1 MNTQKEVGVG
11 DFVLLDKIDIDN
23 FMRNLEIRFK
33 NGKIYTYIGEVC
45 VSMNPY
51 RTMNIY
57 DTNYINQYK
66 GRELFEN
73 SPHIFAIADAS
84 HKVMKQQGRDTCIV
98 ISGESGSGKTEAS
111 KIIMKYIAAVTN
123 IGGQKDIER
132 VKNVLIQSNSI
143 LEAFGNAKTNRNDNS
158 SRFGKY
164 MDIHFDFKGDPI
176 GGHMNKYLLEKSRV
190 VYQQA
195 GERNFHCFYQLLTGA
210 NEDLLKKLHL
220 NRTVNNYYYIQQG
233 QASKVDSVNDK
244 TDFREV
250 SSSLSTLEFSNADV
264 DTLWRIVAAILHLGN
279 VEFLTDGDKL
289 KIKNT
294 SVTKNVANLLKV
306 PEDELTKSLCERVIA
321 AHKDIMRKEHTE
333 SEAFYGRDA
342 LAKAIYD
349 RLFSWI
355 VDKINSAVA
364 VDTNS
369 KKSYKSS
376 LIGVLD
382 IYGFEIFDN
391 NSFEQFCINYC
402 NEKLQQLFIGKIRI
416 SNESLL
422 MLLVLELVLK
432 QEQEEYKREG
442 IEWQDI
448 DYFNNQIICDLV
460 EAPHKGVLA
469 IVDEACLNV
478 GKVTDEL
485 LLETMDKKLK
495 GHKHYTSRQLKP
507 TEKSLQHK
515 VNFRVTH
522 YAGDVTYSII
532 GFLDKNKDSLFQDFK
547 RLLYHS
553 SDPVVKSM
561 WPEGAQH
568 ISETT
573 KRPLT
578 AGTLFK
584 NSMSALVQNLASKEP
599 HYVRCIK
606 PNEIKSPTVFDEERI
621 RHQVNYLGLVENVRV
636 RRAGFVYRQRY
647 DVFLKRYKMISQFTW
662 PNFRSGSDKDGT
674 KVIMDEHGFSNDVKY
689 GHTKIFVR
697 SPKTLFALESARN
710 ELIPGIVTLIQKV
723 WRGYQA
729 RQLYKRMKALMV
741 MVMAYRNMKL
751 RKYINSLQTK
761 FSGARKLRDYGK
773 SIQWPAPPPTLRSIV
788 GILRGAFNRW
798 RAYMI
803 LSKVPKKEWPQL
815 KLKISAAS
823 VLNNKRATW
832 GRSRE
837 WHGNYLS
844 MHNENN
850 NYTIFNQSVNNLK
863 NSQHFQNILFSS
875 YVTKFN
881 KFNKCAERVLL
892 VTDKYVFKLDSIKFK
907 NMKDGI
913 SIDALTGLSVT
924 PGQDQLIV
932 LHSPGGNDLV
942 ISLHGATKDD
952 HVGELVGILC
962 NQYYRLKRSDLPVTV
977 NKGFSCSLGGKMR
990 HIHVQVSADVKM
1002 YNYKKSYTS
1011 TKNTGSAYYST
1022 KSKDPK
1028 LSTTRYKNDDIPDN
1042 ENRTTFFPIV
1052 KQVDNA
1058 QCLPRYNAILNR
1070 TLEDGV
1076 GMEDLD
1082 QLQQDLEKLLSN
1094 CAVRSRLLTTEIES
1108 IDKIEERRKTKKSK
1122 PYEKQQPLKRK
1133 RPDEKTKYK
1142 DSKNGN
1148 RLVKSRHN
1156 LPKNSFINDLSVESE
1171 LPKMTLP
1178 KNDTSDKF
1186 WLSVEV
1192 FCADVTKDDVVFLDD
1207 LIRECSQDVDIQI
1220 PEVGE
1225 HYSIEWSEDVLGH
1238 ERGISNMQRMGK
1250 TKNSFSNELKKNGLN
1265 AMVDTFSSPLTQRLL
1280 AALIEENVVTTP
1292 PLTDKLK
1299 PSDFCLTKTTNGP
1312 KNDTCMDRRLRKEL
1326 VEQGILDVEDLP
1338 KSIPP
1343 DDDILVEIK
1352 KCMQELK
1359 TVNEKN
1365 VSELSKL
1372 RKVIAKDLRRQ
1383 EVKDALDKVD
1393 GEAMDIYNKLL
1404 VAKQKQNPQLEPYGK
1419 LNSKQS
1425 IGAEYEEEANKLIQQ
1440 QVRLHKELTE
1450 LTNATMLY

>member
-11 DFVLLDKIDIDN
+11 DFVLLDKIDIEN
-23 FMRNLEIRFK
+23 VMKNLEIRFK

-45 VSMNPY
+45 VSVNPY

-57 DTNYINQYK
+57 DANYINQYK

-73 SPHIFAIADAS
+73 PPHIFAIADAS
-84 HKVMKQQGRDTCIV
+84 HKIMKQQGRDTCIV

-190 VYQQA
+190 VYQQP

-210 NEDLLKKLHL
+210 NEDLLKKLYL
-220 NRTVNNYYYIQQG
+220 NRNVNNYYYIQQG

-244 TDFREV
+244 TDFREM
-250 SSSLSTLEFSNADV
+250 SLSLNTLEFSSADV
-264 DTLWRIVAAILHLGN
+264 DSLWRVVAAVLHLGN

-289 KIKNT
+289 KIKNPI
-294 SVTKNVANLLKV
+294 VTKNIANLLKV
-306 PEDELTKSLCERVIA
+306 PEEELTKSLCERVIA
-321 AHKDIMRKEHTE
+321 ACKDIMRKEHTE
-333 SEAFYGRDA
+333 TEAFYGRDA

-355 VDKINSAVA
+355 VEKINSAVA
-364 VDTNS
+364 VDTTS
-369 KKSYKSS
+369 KRSYKSS

-402 NEKLQQLFIGKIRI
+402 NEKLQQLFI
-416 SNESLL
+416 
-422 MLLVLELVLK
+422 ELVLK

-442 IEWQDI
+442 VEWQDI

-469 IVDEACLNV
+469 ILDEACLNV

-495 GHKHYTSRQLKP
+495 NHKHYMSRQLKP
-507 TEKSLQHK
+507 TDKSLQHR

-522 YAGDVTYSII
+522 YAGDVTYNII

-553 SDPVVKSM
+553 TDPVVKAM

-599 HYVRCIK
+599 HYIRCIK

-674 KVIMDEHGFSNDVKY
+674 KVIMDEHEFNNDVKY
-689 GHTKIFVR
+689 GHTKIFIR

-729 RQLYKRMKALMV
+729 RQLYKKMKALMV
-741 MVMAYRNMKL
+741 MVVAYRNMKL
-751 RKYINSLQTK
+751 RKFVNALQAK
-761 FSGARKLRDYGK
+761 FAGARNMRDYGR
-773 SIQWPAPPPTLRSIV
+773 SIQWPAPPRALRSIV

-803 LSKVPKKEWPQL
+803 LSKIPKKEWPQL
-815 KLKISAAS
+815 KLKISAAC

-832 GRSRE
+832 GQSRE
-837 WHGNYLS
+837 WHGNYLAL
-844 MHNENN
+844 HNENN
-850 NYTIFNQSVNNLK
+850 NYTIFNQSVNSLK

-892 VTDKYVFKLDSIKFK
+892 VTDKYVFKLDSVKFK

-913 SIDALTGLSVT
+913 QIDSLTGLSVT
-924 PGQDQLIV
+924 PGQDQLII
-932 LHSPGGNDLV
+932 LHYPGGNDLV
-942 ISLHGATKDD
+942 ISLHGSTREE

-962 NQYYRLKRSDLPVTV
+962 NQYYRLKYSDLPVTV
-977 NKGFSCSLGGKMR
+977 SKGLSCSLGGKKR
-990 HIHVQVSADVKM
+990 YINVQVTADVQSPTF
-1002 YNYKKSYTS
+1002 KKDGNNIIYLLPSSY
-1011 TKNTGSAYYST
+1011 
-1022 KSKDPK
+1022 
-1028 LSTTRYKNDDIPDN
+1028 
-1042 ENRTTFFPIV
+1042 
-1052 KQVDNA
+1052 
-1058 QCLPRYNAILNR
+1058 
-1070 TLEDGV
+1070 
-1076 GMEDLD
+1076 
-1082 QLQQDLEKLLSN
+1082 
-1094 CAVRSRLLTTEIES
+1094 
-1108 IDKIEERRKTKKSK
+1108 
-1122 PYEKQQPLKRK
+1122 
-1133 RPDEKTKYK
+1133 
-1142 DSKNGN
+1142 
-1148 RLVKSRHN
+1148 
-1156 LPKNSFINDLSVESE
+1156 
-1171 LPKMTLP
+1171 
-1178 KNDTSDKF
+1178 
-1186 WLSVEV
+1186 
-1192 FCADVTKDDVVFLDD
+1192 
-1207 LIRECSQDVDIQI
+1207 
-1220 PEVGE
+1220 
-1225 HYSIEWSEDVLGH
+1225 
-1238 ERGISNMQRMGK
+1238 
-1250 TKNSFSNELKKNGLN
+1250 
-1265 AMVDTFSSPLTQRLL
+1265 
-1280 AALIEENVVTTP
+1280 ALIE
-1292 PLTDKLK
+1292 
-1299 PSDFCLTKTTNGP
+1299 NG
-1312 KNDTCMDRRLRKEL
+1312 KN
-1326 VEQGILDVEDLP
+1326 
-1338 KSIPP
+1338 
-1343 DDDILVEIK
+1343 
-1352 KCMQELK
+1352 
-1359 TVNEKN
+1359 
-1365 VSELSKL
+1365 
-1372 RKVIAKDLRRQ
+1372 
-1383 EVKDALDKVD
+1383 
-1393 GEAMDIYNKLL
+1393 
-1404 VAKQKQNPQLEPYGK
+1404 
-1419 LNSKQS
+1419 
-1425 IGAEYEEEANKLIQQ
+1425 
-1440 QVRLHKELTE
+1440 
-1450 LTNATMLY
+1450 